1 MNKKAIDIVR
11 SNKGV
16 TLITLAVI
24 VIVLIILAAVTIN
37 GAVNNNSILDK
48 SSETRFKTDA
58 LEIKDRFEKKLSDI
72 LLQGGNISDME
83 LLEKLE
89 EYLDGDVNK
98 DILGKLVI
106 IEGELA
112 YLPGLCTPSEAQWF
126 EDIGIRSALT
136 VEVSVTEKIFSKDI
150 EIKTEKIAGYDLVFV
165 LDISGSMTFDKN
177 TRVKRQ
183 IDVLNKTMDYVYGL
197 NDGNNNNRIGIA
209 TYSTTGSQ
217 YVALGNYYNKRQNGE
232 YFYVTG
238 AGGTGSSG
246 GTATIFSYNGIASSI
261 SVSGGT
267 YTQRGLQ
274 VAYEML
280 SKANRTEEKYK
291 NNVPVIML
299 ITDGE
304 PTYYNTNY
312 QQPPAS
318 YSGGNG
324 SGTDVTS
331 AYYTVLTGSHIK
343 RRLIEMDE
351 NAKIFTIGTDLDPN
365 TDNGKMAQLLLD
377 PSETNMANAAR
388 NENCTKCIGGYLA
401 CTQCKVKGSN
411 NKPGDGVCATCGGA
425 GTTGSGSSI
434 AGCTKCEVKG
444 SGTKNKN
451 IVKGNGKCATCGGDG
466 ITATECT
473 TCKGGYATQ
482 LWTRLM
488 SGAHPWEAYAD
499 ASKTGNFTVDGLFD
513 TVKSQLETIKGGDYE
528 KKFTS
533 DGTYTSS
540 TTVDSEDGEIEFK
553 LDRTEKIKMTLEVK
567 HVQYEVGQD
576 GRQLRDEKGKPKYTV
591 IRALESIPYTYTYD
605 QVNNGQAENLK
616 IQNERLVWSIRK
628 EYGKN
633 SKGMLYE
640 LKRKFLKETGKTEQD
655 LLKANQGVEITDV
668 LIEYWVIPKI

>member
-11 SNKGV
+11 NNKGI
-16 TLITLAVI
+16 TLITLAVV
-24 VIVLIILAAVTIN
+24 VIILIILAAVTIS

-48 SSETRFKTDA
+48 SSETKFKTDA
-58 LEIKDRFEKKLSDI
+58 LEVKDRFEKKLSDI

-83 LLEKLE
+83 LLERLE
-89 EYLDGDVNK
+89 EYLGNDINK

-126 EDIGIRSALT
+126 EDVGIRSALT

-150 EIKTEKIAGYDLVFV
+150 EIKTEKIAGYDLVFI
-165 LDISGSMTFDKN
+165 LDISGSMTFN
-177 TRVKRQ
+177 NNVRVKRQ
-183 IDVLNKTMDYVYGL
+183 IDVLNKTMDYVYSL

-209 TYSTTGSQ
+209 TYSTEGSQ
-217 YVALGNYYNKRQNGE
+217 YVALGNYYDKRKNGE

-238 AGGTGSSG
+238 TGGTGNSG
-246 GTATIFSYNGIASSI
+246 GTANILSYNGIAPTKA
-261 SVSGGT
+261 VSGGT

-318 YSGGNG
+318 YSGGSG
-324 SGTDVTS
+324 SGTDVTA

-343 RRLIEMDE
+343 GKLREIDE

-377 PSETNMANAAR
+377 PSETNINAIYG
-388 NENCTKCIGGYLA
+388 NSCT
-401 CTQCKVKGSN
+401 
-411 NKPGDGVCATCGGA
+411 TCGGLGYTIKSTDSKGIETITGCQNCSSKG
-425 GTTGSGSSI
+425 GTGTLKLGSKS
-434 AGCTKCEVKG
+434 
-444 SGTKNKN
+444 
-451 IVKGNGKCATCGGDG
+451 
-466 ITATECT
+466 CT
-473 TCKGGYATQ
+473 TSNCKGLGYTIKSTDSNGIETITGCQNCSTKGGTGTLKLGAS
-482 LWTRLM
+482 LSYKLYDRLKK
-488 SGAHPWEAYAD
+488 STEPWHAYAD